1 MRSAKEAPVKL
12 NKDTLEA
19 LLAQKEHLK
28 GIKRDQMMNLYKL
41 LDNKFSEEE
50 LDEFEKVFNSFDPD
64 SKNEMPVS
72 QLGTAL
78 RILQQ
83 LPTENEIQQLVAV
96 INPKKPEG
104 EGGSGE
110 KKKQSL
116 GAKKSAS
123 TSGKKSSA
131 AAGAGA
137 GAAAAGGEVEEEK
150 IDFYKYLLGLGM
162 YLRNPA
168 EIAEEI
174 KVAFKVLD
182 RNKQGYIMAAELRD
196 FLSRLGDC
204 LTDEEIDE
212 MVRLADVEGSS
223 RINYEQFVD
232 YMTELKVS
240 KKKKKK
246 KKGKGKGKKKK

>member
-1 MRSAKEAPVKL
+1 MLRSAKEPAVKL

-19 LLAQKEHLK
+19 VLSQKDHLK
-28 GIKRDQMMNLYKL
+28 GLKRDQMMNLYKL
-41 LDNKFSEEE
+41 LENKFSEEE
-50 LDEFEKVFNSFDPD
+50 IDEFEKVFNSFDPD
-64 SKNEMPVS
+64 QKNEMPVS

-83 LPTENEIQQLVAV
+83 LPTENEIQQLVGI
-96 INPKKPEG
+96 INPKKADGQNENT
-104 EGGSGE
+104 E
-110 KKKQSL
+110 KKKPP
-116 GAKKSAS
+116 AARKSAP
-123 TSGKKSSA
+123 TSGKKSA
-131 AAGAGA
+131 TTEPAQP
-137 GAAAAGGEVEEEK
+137 EEEK
-150 IDFYKYLLGLGM
+150 IDFYKFLMGLGI

-174 KVAFKVLD
+174 KQAFKVLD
-182 RNKQGYIMAAELRD
+182 RSQKGYIMAAELRE

-212 MVRLADVEGSS
+212 MVRLADTEGSS

-240 KKKKKK
+240 KKKKK
-246 KKGKGKGKKKK
+246 GKGKGKKKKK

>member
-1 MRSAKEAPVKL
+1 MLRSAKEPPIKL

-19 LLAQKEHLK
+19 VLSQKENLK
-28 GIKRDQMMNLYKL
+28 GVKRDAMINLYKL
-41 LDNKFSEEE
+41 LENKFTEEE
-50 LDEFEKVFNSFDPD
+50 YDEFEKVFNSFDPD
-64 SKNEMPVS
+64 QKNEMPVS

-83 LPTENEIQQLVAV
+83 LPTDNEVEQLLAT

-104 EGGSGE
+104 QGDSSGE
-110 KKKQSL
+110 KKK
-116 GAKKSAS
+116 KSSVAPS
-123 TSGKKSSA
+123 RKSVPSSGKKSTSNEPA
-131 AAGAGA
+131 QP
-137 GAAAAGGEVEEEK
+137 EEEK
-150 IDFYKYLLGLGM
+150 IDFYKFLLGLGL

-174 KVAFKVLD
+174 KQAFKVLD
-182 RNKQGYIMAAELRD
+182 RGKQGYIMAAELRD

-212 MVRLADVEGSS
+212 MIRLADEDGSS
-223 RINYEQFVD
+223 RVNYEQFVD

-240 KKKKKK
+240 KKKKG
-246 KKGKGKGKKKK
+246 KKGKKGKGKKKKK